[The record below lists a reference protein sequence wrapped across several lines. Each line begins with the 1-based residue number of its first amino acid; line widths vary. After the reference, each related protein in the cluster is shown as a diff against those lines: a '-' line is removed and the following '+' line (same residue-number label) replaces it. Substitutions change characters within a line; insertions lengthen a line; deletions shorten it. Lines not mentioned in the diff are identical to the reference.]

1 MAQRVAATG
10 PKYRR
15 IAEDLLA
22 RIEKGDYPPGSRLP
36 TKAELMEQY
45 QVAVNTVERAI
56 EELRKAGIVE
66 TAQGAGMFV
75 RELPSALTSAI
86 GEAGTAN
93 RLEEMES
100 EIAAL
105 RRDFSLLQAQVINL
119 YHSTGQS
126 YPHQASSAEP
136 GRQVGLDDGEQ
147 ATV

>member
-1 MAQRVAATG
+1 MPQQPAATG

-22 RIEKGDYPPGSRLP
+22 SIERGDYPPGSRLP
-36 TKAELMEQY
+36 TKAELMAQY

-75 RELPSALTSAI
+75 REPPSGSTPPSP
-86 GEAGTAN
+86 GAGS
-93 RLEEMES
+93 RLEELES

-136 GRQVGLDDGEQ
+136 GRQVSLNDGGQ